1 MLKGSWKSNALDTA
15 PDLTQLTSV
24 GYPTDGD
31 PTRGVP
37 PTVPGAAWFHLMNQM
52 RLSVIEAAGEAQ
64 DIPTDTQLFYKSLL
78 KVVIKGIGT
87 GDITSGMLASNAVT
101 TVKLA
106 DGTVTDVKLAAA
118 AVTSQ
123 KVAAGAILTGAI
135 GDGQVTFAKLA
146 AAAVATD
153 DDVAAG
159 TADDKVMTPKAV
171 SKAISL
177 QMPPSVP
184 TGAIAFFAGTT
195 VPDGWLLCNG
205 ANVSRTIYANLFA
218 AIGTTYGAGDGSTTF
233 GLPNLHHRFLEG
245 TTSLEEVGNY
255 VAAGLPDIIGS
266 YEDEGAKNDYGAFS
280 SGAFSIKHKV
290 KYVGQQ
296 TMIQGD
302 GYTLNFDA
310 QNSNSTYGSANVVQ
324 PASTRLLPL
333 IKA

>member
-106 DGTVTDVKLAAA
+106 DGTVTDV
-118 AVTSQ
+118 
-123 KVAAGAILTGAI
+123 
-135 GDGQVTFAKLA
+135 KLA